1 MKLFPLLLF
10 FLLPFVGTAQ
20 QHPDVYITPMGP
32 LVITPVNHGSV
43 MLRIKGKVIH
53 VDPYEKSVDYAT
65 LPKADLILITHDH
78 PDHYDKKALDK
89 IMKPDTHIIAAG
101 SVVAAGLKGASVL
114 KNGESAQWNDIR
126 IDAVPAYNI
135 EHKSPNG
142 KPFHEKGVGNGYV
155 LSFKNFRVYIAGDT
169 ENIPEMSKLG
179 KIQVAFLPKN
189 LPYTMTN
196 EQFVE
201 AAKVIHPKA
210 LYAYHYTELNRDA
223 LIKQLPK
230 SIELK

>member
-1 MKLFPLLLF
+1 MKFISLILLS
-10 FLLPFVGTAQ
+10 LLPFIATAQ
-20 QHPDVYITPMGP
+20 QHPDVYMTPMGP
-32 LVITPVNHGSV
+32 LVVTPVNHGSV

-65 LPKADLILITHDH
+65 LPKADLVLITHEH
-78 PDHYDKKALDK
+78 SDHYDKKALDK
-89 IMKPDTHIIAAG
+89 VTKADTHIIATG

-114 KNGESAQWNDIR
+114 KNGESTLWNDIR

-142 KPFHEKGVGNGYV
+142 KPFHEKGVGNGYI
-155 LSFKNFRVYIAGDT
+155 LSFKNYRVYIAGDT

-201 AAKVIHPKA
+201 AAKIIRPKA
-210 LYAYHYTELNRDA
+210 LYAYHYFELDRDL
-223 LIKQLPK
+223 LIKLLPK

>member
-1 MKLFPLLLF
+1 MVFYCCKARLAHQFGKVFAVGKLFYA
-10 FLLPFVGTAQ
+10 VGQIGVGRRVFREKFADQ
-20 QHPDVYITPMGP
+20 RQYIA
-32 LVITPVNHGSV
+32 
-43 MLRIKGKVIH
+43 KV
-53 VDPYEKSVDYAT
+53 
-65 LPKADLILITHDH
+65 HDH

-189 LPYTMTN
+189 LPYTM
-196 EQFVE
+196 
-201 AAKVIHPKA
+201 
-210 LYAYHYTELNRDA
+210 
-223 LIKQLPK
+223 
-230 SIELK
+230 

>member
-1 MKLFPLLLF
+1 MKLISLF
-10 FLLPFVGTAQ
+10 LFLLLPFIGMAQ
-20 QHPDVYITPMGP
+20 QHPDVYTTPMGP

-65 LPKADLILITHDH
+65 LPKADLVLITHEH
-78 PDHYDKKALDK
+78 SDHYDKKALDK
-89 IMKPDTHIIAAG
+89 VTKKETHIIATS
-101 SVVAAGLKGASVL
+101 SVVAAGLKEATVL
-114 KNGESAQWNDIR
+114 KNGESTQWNDIR
-126 IDAVPAYNI
+126 IEAVPSYNI
-135 EHKSPNG
+135 VHKSPNG
-142 KPFHEKGVGNGYV
+142 KPYHEKGVSNGYV

-201 AAKVIHPKA
+201 AAKVIRPKA
-210 LYAYHYTELNRDA
+210 LYAYHYFELNRDS
-223 LIKQLPK
+223 LTKQLPK